1 MPESPSSDL
10 PIGSGPP
17 GGSRL
22 CPQLKVERS
31 LELKRSPLQRRHTSQ
46 PHLGL
51 KLLYHAPKV
60 RPVHGG
66 EGAPASLRVGQA
78 RPFES
83 QKCRFPASF
92 NLPIPEVDP
101 CRITETPVRLRYGSK
116 GWPQFLPH
124 RSREK
129 LWLRQR
135 DRLPPRGSRPHFS
148 DEPRHALRYPGFLAH
163 AQNAQ

>member
-1 MPESPSSDL
+1 
-10 PIGSGPP
+10 
-17 GGSRL
+17 
-22 CPQLKVERS
+22 
-31 LELKRSPLQRRHTSQ
+31 SPLQRRHTSQ

-60 RPVHGG
+60 RSVHGG

-135 DRLPPRGSRPHFS
+135 DRLGRPGAVGRISATSPATPSDTQGSLRMRRTLNS
-148 DEPRHALRYPGFLAH
+148 DR
-163 AQNAQ
+163 